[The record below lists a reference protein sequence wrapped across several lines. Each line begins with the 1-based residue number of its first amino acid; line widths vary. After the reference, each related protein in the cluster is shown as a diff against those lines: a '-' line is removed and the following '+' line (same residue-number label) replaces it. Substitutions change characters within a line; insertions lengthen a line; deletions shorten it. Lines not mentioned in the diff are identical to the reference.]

1 MSLKKYI
8 HQVKPRE
15 ESYVNHVDRIQGLL
29 TEASRPGNATIFEE
43 YIVDAWNQLL
53 DARKPPRQ
61 KPKEVFLN
69 TEFSSPAHQK
79 YAPTAFKIARKTL
92 SETRSSSKM
101 IHSGSDSA
109 SISTIYTKYGGV
121 DKTPKADIR
130 TEDNKFRLSLK
141 ENKASQLISG
151 GKTDAIPVFKIAEE
165 KYGKTDEAMQKIEEV
180 FGDVLKKID
189 PPKSAKDFI
198 ATKYMTGLRKGKL
211 GILDA
216 AKDVELRKSFPKE
229 VNDFLD
235 EVTFVDDKIKND
247 LNKKINDMF
256 NESMEFKQHFTF
268 EAASGSGK
276 FSGISPVANS
286 FLLFSS
292 TNGRSAVQTF
302 EDYNSKPIVDLA
314 NKMKLRFRWKH
325 GSKAVFAA
333 DIPASKD
340 LFEQQTFESFLAEEL
355 NEGIV
360 DVFRNIKSW
369 LKRFIGKIIAF
380 VKKLAEKGLEFV
392 FKFFGVELESV
403 SVSGWGPKWR

>member
-1 MSLKKYI
+1 
-8 HQVKPRE
+8 
-15 ESYVNHVDRIQGLL
+15 VDRIQDLL
-29 TEASRPGNATIFEE
+29 TEAPKPGNATIFEE

-53 DARKPPRQ
+53 DNRRS
-61 KPKEVFLN
+61 KEVFLN
-69 TEFSSPAHQK
+69 TKFSSDEHQK
-79 YAPTAFKIARKTL
+79 YASTAFKIARATL
-92 SETRSSSKM
+92 SQTKSRSRM
-101 IHSGSDSA
+101 IHSGSDSV
-109 SISTIYTKYGGV
+109 SISATYKKYGGV

-151 GKTDAIPVFKIAEE
+151 GKTDAIPVFKIAEA
-165 KYGKTDEAMQKIEEV
+165 KYGETDEAMQKIEEV
-180 FGDVLKKID
+180 FEDVLKRID

-198 ATKYMTGLRKGKL
+198 ATKYMTGLKNGKL
-211 GILDA
+211 GIIDA
-216 AKDVELRKSFPKE
+216 AKDAELRKSFPKE

-256 NESMEFKQHFTF
+256 NASMEFKKHFTF

-276 FSGISPVANS
+276 FSGVSPVANS

-292 TNGRSAVQTF
+292 TNGRSEVQTF
-302 EDYNSKPIVDLA
+302 EDYNSKPIVDLT

-369 LKRFIGKIIAF
+369 LKRFIGKILAF

-403 SVSGWGPKWR
+403 SVSGWGPKWV

>member
-15 ESYVNHVDRIQGLL
+15 ESYVNHVDRIQDLL

-53 DARKPPRQ
+53 DNGR
-61 KPKEVFLN
+61 PKEVFLN
-69 TEFSSPAHQK
+69 TKFSSVAHQK
-79 YAPTAFKIARKTL
+79 YAPIAFKIARKTL
-92 SETRSSSKM
+92 SETRSRSKM
-101 IHSGSDSA
+101 IHSGSDSV

-216 AKDVELRKSFPKE
+216 AKDVELRTSFPKE

-333 DIPASKD
+333 DIPASED
-340 LFEQQTFESFLAEEL
+340 LVEQQTFESFLAEEL

-380 VKKLAEKGLEFV
+380 VKKLAEKGL
-392 FKFFGVELESV
+392 
-403 SVSGWGPKWR
+403 